1 MSMLEVS
8 NLCKTYPTFQLRDV
22 SFAVEPGTIMGLIG
36 RNGAGKS
43 TTLKSLLHLVRPD
56 GGAVRMFGMDFYANE
71 LQCKQSIGVVLGSAD
86 FYVNRKVRAVTDVTR
101 RFYDAWDEAKYR
113 RLLALFAIDEEK
125 KLRELSEGMKVKYM
139 LALALS
145 HDARLLILD
154 EPTSGLDPVSRDE
167 LTALFRRVVES
178 GERSI
183 LFSTHITSDL
193 EKCATH
199 ITLLHEGAVRCSD
212 TRAGFLA
219 RYRAHGATLEDV
231 FVSLER
237 RDYDDADLL

>member
-1 MSMLEVS
+1 MKHRISMLW
-8 NLCKTYPTFQLRDV
+8 
-22 SFAVEPGTIMGLIG
+22 
-36 RNGAGKS
+36 
-43 TTLKSLLHLVRPD
+43 PD
-56 GGAVRMFGMDFYANE
+56 G
-71 LQCKQSIGVVLGSAD
+71 LK
-86 FYVNRKVRAVTDVTR
+86 KAVT
-101 RFYDAWDEAKYR
+101 FSYDDGVMQ
-113 RLLALFAIDEEK
+113 D
-125 KLRELSEGMKVKYM
+125 LR
-139 LALALS
+139 
-145 HDARLLILD
+145 
-154 EPTSGLDPVSRDE
+154 